1 MAIISHPLNIAKH
14 IVETIECLH
23 DAGYESYVVGGAVR
37 DFLINKIP
45 KDYDISTAA
54 TPEDIRRVFGR
65 RRARIIGRRFRL
77 VHLHFGSEIIEISTF
92 RRIPDR
98 KDQEVKIKQKLADVP
113 ENMIFSDNEFGT
125 AREDAERRDFTINAL
140 FYDPIAQELV
150 DFTGMGIEDVKNRT
164 VRAIGDP
171 EVRFEEDPVRLL
183 RALKFAGQCGMK
195 LEENTEKA
203 LIKTLPLITLA
214 APSRLTLEFE
224 KIMKNSTGHEIFRIF
239 KQYGFLSY
247 FLPELDRHWDS
258 PSGQDSMAFLAERNR
273 RVTAGLYRDS
283 VSLAMAL
290 LLLPRVE
297 QRFGRLEPGV
307 NWFAESR
314 EFFIDEVLRLMKEF
328 YTPHNPIKALA
339 FSAQRLLMMLPDML
353 KPEKL
358 AKLQEHPGYQHA
370 REIMLI
376 VNAVRWHQDDLEEK
390 LPLGDSNSSSSGRP
404 AHGGRKKRHRHH
416 NNNSRHQG
424 QNRQEQPSE

>member
-1 MAIISHPLNIAKH
+1 MAIISYPLNIARH
-14 IVETIECLH
+14 IVETVECLH
-23 DAGYESYVVGGAVR
+23 NAGYETYVVGGAVR
-37 DFLINKIP
+37 DFLLNRIP

-77 VHLHFGSEIIEISTF
+77 VHLHFGKEIVEISTF

-98 KDQEVKIKQKLADVP
+98 KDQEAKIKQKLSDVP

-150 DFTGMGIEDVKNRT
+150 DFTGMGIADVRNRT

-171 EVRFEEDPVRLL
+171 EVRFEEDPVRIL
-183 RALKFAGQCGMK
+183 RALKFAGQCGMT
-195 LEENTEKA
+195 LEPETEQA
-203 LIKTLPLITLA
+203 LRKTMPLINLA

-224 KIMKNSTGHEIFRIF
+224 KIMKNSASHEIFRIF
-239 KQYGFLSY
+239 RDYGFLAY
-247 FLPELDRHWDS
+247 FLPELDRQWDQ
-258 PSGQDSMAFLAERNR
+258 PSGQEAMALLRERNR
-273 RVTAGLYRDS
+273 RVTDGRYRDS

-290 LLLPRVE
+290 LLLPQVE
-297 QRFGRLEPGV
+297 KKFGRLEPGV
-307 NWFAESR
+307 NWVASSR
-314 EFFIDEVLRLMKEF
+314 EFFIDEVLRLLKEF

-339 FSAQRLLMMLPDML
+339 FSAQRLLMLLPEMW

-358 AKLQEHPGYQHA
+358 AKNLEHPGYQHA

-376 VNAVRWHQDDLEEK
+376 LNGVRWHRDDLET
-390 LPLGDSNSSSSGRP
+390 LFPVGDSLPQPPHKLHHGNRRRNRRALMPADNRP
-404 AHGGRKKRHRHH
+404 PAV
-416 NNNSRHQG
+416 
-424 QNRQEQPSE
+424 